1 MSATPTISDLDAAG
15 SYGWRFNASSRL
27 NVAILVSVILHAVVL
42 FGITFKFPL
51 PRIDNVSAPLE
62 VVLINDKSP
71 SEPDKIDALPQ
82 AKPDR
87 GGNPSSDRRA
97 KTPFSSAPPL
107 NPPTETAA
115 STQKVEQPE
124 QEAQQM
130 MAAVNS
136 DSDQS
141 AYQPYQ
147 AAPVPE
153 QSQQEQSNALDTANL
168 IQRGIAIARVAAQN
182 TENFDVY
189 QKPARRKFIGVR
201 TRDYRFA
208 RYAEDWR
215 LKVER
220 IGNLNY
226 PEAAK
231 RDQLYGRLQLTVGIK
246 SDGTLESVEI
256 NRPSGKKVLDEA
268 AIRIVKLAGQN
279 GYAPFPPDISRDTDI
294 LHITRT
300 WVFTRADE
308 LTSE

>member
-1 MSATPTISDLDAAG
+1 VSATPTISDFDAA
-15 SYGWRFNASSRL
+15 SSSGWRFNASSRL
-27 NVAILVSVILHAVVL
+27 NVAILVSVVLHAVVL
-42 FGITFKFPL
+42 SGITFKFPL
-51 PRIDNVSAPLE
+51 PEIDNVSRPLE
-62 VVLINDKSP
+62 VVLVKNESASKRDKM
-71 SEPDKIDALPQ
+71 DALPQ
-82 AKPDR
+82 ARLDR
-87 GGNPSSDRRA
+87 SNTSSDRRA
-97 KTPFSSAPPL
+97 TTPLPSAPSL

-115 STQKVEQPE
+115 STQQLAQPE
-124 QEAQQM
+124 HETQQSI
-130 MAAVNS
+130 AAVTS
-136 DSDQS
+136 DSDQNT
-141 AYQPYQ
+141 YLPDQ
-147 AAPVPE
+147 ADPLPE
-153 QSQQEQSNALDTANL
+153 QSRQEQNNALDTTSL
-168 IQRGIAIARVAAQN
+168 IQRGIAIARVSAQN
-182 TENFDVY
+182 AENFDVY
-189 QKPARRKFIGVR
+189 QKPPRRRFIGVR
-201 TRDYRFA
+201 TRDYHFA

-231 RDQLYGRLQLTVGIK
+231 REQLYGKLQLTVGIK

>member
-1 MSATPTISDLDAAG
+1 LDAAR

-27 NVAILVSVILHAVVL
+27 NVAILASVVLHAVVL

-62 VVLINDKSP
+62 VVLTNNEP
-71 SEPDKIDALPQ
+71 SSKPDKIGALPQ
-82 AKPDR
+82 ARLDR
-87 GGNPSSDRRA
+87 GGNASSDHRA

-107 NPPTETAA
+107 NPSRETAA
-115 STQKVEQPE
+115 SAQKVEQPE
-124 QEAQQM
+124 QETQQM

-136 DSDQS
+136 DNDQS
-141 AYQPYQ
+141 AYQTDQ
-147 AAPVPE
+147 APPVPE
-153 QSQQEQSNALDTANL
+153 QSQQEQNNALDTTDL
-168 IQRGIAIARVAAQN
+168 IQRGVAIARVAAQN
-182 TENFDVY
+182 AGNFDLY
-189 QKPARRKFIGVR
+189 QKPPRRRFVGAR

-231 RDQLYGRLQLTVGIK
+231 REQLYGKLQLTVSIK

-300 WVFTRADE
+300 WVFTGADE